1 MCGICGILHY
11 QVDRPVD
18 RTQLERINNALR
30 HRGPDSSG
38 LAIHPQIGLAMRR
51 LAIIDRAG
59 GEQPIY
65 NEDGSCLIVFNG
77 EIYNFQQLHAQLAAH
92 GHRFRTQSDTE
103 TILHAYEEF
112 GDDCPKYLRGMFAF
126 VIWDSRRRR
135 LFAARD
141 RFGKKPFYY
150 GTWDETL
157 WFASELAALKSVPG
171 FPSELD
177 PEAIHHYLTLQHVPE
192 PSTGLRGI
200 HKLEPAHILV
210 WEDGKIETAPYWHL
224 EFEPKN
230 GDDFETQRLAVR
242 ATVEEAVR
250 VRLMSEVPLGA
261 HLSGGL
267 DSSIIVGVMARLSN
281 HRVRTFSI
289 GFDEEGFD
297 ESVYAETV
305 ARHFG
310 TDHETFHVHADA
322 AELLPRM
329 ISHFGEPFADPAAL
343 PTWLLAERTRL
354 HVTVALN
361 GDGGDEAFA
370 GYQRYFADR
379 YANALRLVPAVF
391 RRLGARL
398 ADCIPT
404 RDDLPM
410 ERRRL
415 SALRSLFRAAEYP
428 RSASIVRWGS
438 YFDEVEKRE
447 LYEPDW
453 PGSNSRPTSEL
464 VDAVFREAPGNRIDR
479 TLATDLKLYL
489 PGALLPKVDRTTMAM
504 SLEARSPFL
513 DHHVME
519 LAAKLPAN
527 RKVRGLTGKV
537 ILRAAFRDL
546 IPPQITRRRKQGFGL
561 PIAQWLRGPMKNLVS
576 DTLLSNASATRG
588 ILRPQTVKRFWNEH
602 QSHRHDHGKRLWALL
617 NLELWLRWLHTRDR

>member
-1 MCGICGILHY
+1 MCGICGILRH
-11 QVDRPVD
+11 QLDRPVP
-18 RTQLERINNALR
+18 RAELERMNDALR

-38 LAIHPQIGLAMRR
+38 FAIEGQVGLAMRR
-51 LAIIDRAG
+51 LAIIDLTG
-59 GEQPIY
+59 GEQPIS
-65 NEDGSCLIVFNG
+65 NEDGSCVIVFNG
-77 EIYNFQQLHAQLAAH
+77 EIYNFEELHVELESR
-92 GHRFRTQSDTE
+92 GHRFRTRSDTE

-126 VIWDSRRRR
+126 AIWDSRQKR

-150 GTWDETL
+150 GTWDDTF
-157 WFASELAALKSVPG
+157 WFASELAALKRVPG
-171 FPSELD
+171 FPAELD

-200 HKLEPAHILV
+200 KKLAPAHVLI
-210 WEDGKIETAPYWHL
+210 WENGTIETKRYWQL
-224 EFEPKN
+224 QFEPKDK
-230 GDDFETQRLAVR
+230 GDFEMHRAAVR
-242 ATVEEAVR
+242 AAVEEAVR
-250 VRLMSEVPLGA
+250 VRLVSEVPLGA

-267 DSSIIVGVMARLSN
+267 DSSIIVGIMSRVST

-297 ESVYAETV
+297 ESQYAESV

-310 TDHETFHVHADA
+310 TEHETFRVHADA
-322 AELLPRM
+322 AELLPKM
-329 ISHFGEPFADPAAL
+329 VAHFGEPFADPAAL
-343 PTWLLAERTRL
+343 PTWLLAERTRR

-379 YANALRLVPAVF
+379 YANALHLFPSAL
-391 RRLGARL
+391 RRLGERL
-398 ADCIPT
+398 ATFLPT

-415 SALRSLFRAAEYP
+415 SALGTLFRAAEYP
-428 RSASIVRWGS
+428 PSASIVRWGS
-438 YFDEVEKRE
+438 YFDERQKNE

-453 PGSNSRPTSEL
+453 PGRACGPTWL
-464 VDAVFREAPGNRIDR
+464 LPDAIYRRAPGNRVDR
-479 TLATDLKLYL
+479 TLATDLELYL
-489 PGALLPKVDRTTMAM
+489 PGALLPKVDRMTMAM

-513 DHHVME
+513 DHRLME
-519 LAAKLPAN
+519 LAARLPVD
-527 RKVRGLTGKV
+527 RKVRGLQGKI

-546 IPPQITRRRKQGFGL
+546 LPPEIAGRRKQGFGL
-561 PIAQWLRGPMKNLVS
+561 PIAHWLRGPLTSLVC
-576 DTLLSNASATRG
+576 DTLLSESAAIRG
-588 ILRPQTVKRFWNEH
+588 ILRPDVIARFWSEH
-602 QSHRHDHGKRLWALL
+602 QSGRHDHSKRLWALL
-617 NLELWLRWLHTRDR
+617 NLELWLRWLNSRTN